1 MNSEQPAYEPAA
13 GETQQGVAYPPP
25 PSYYENMQLP
35 AEPLP
40 LPEKQPGAHITQ
52 PISGVVSPSAATTAP
67 GPYYRPA
74 PTGRQPSYTTGH
86 YPHPAMMS
94 PTRTSH
100 RQTWVIMTII
110 GVSVLLLVSAGIW
123 AVANIYGGVSQQG
136 VSANQVAQDFYQHM
150 LQQDYSGAYADLQI
164 NGLTASAFTHDAQ
177 SVDARYGQVASF
189 NIDATSLNSAN
200 PTSTATHLQ
209 ITVHV
214 TRPKTTYSVQIPLD
228 NINGGWKITGLDLSK
243 F

>member
-1 MNSEQPAYEPAA
+1 MNSEQPAHEPAA

-35 AEPLP
+35 AEPPP

-52 PISGVVSPSAATTAP
+52 PVSGVVSPPATTP

-74 PTGRQPSYTTGH
+74 PTGRQPSYTPGY
-86 YPHPAMMS
+86 YPQPAMMS
-94 PTRTSH
+94 PGGTSR
-100 RQTWVIMTII
+100 RQTWVIVMII
-110 GVSVLLLVSAGIW
+110 GISALLLVGAGIW
-123 AVANIYGGVSQQG
+123 ALANIYGGVSQQG
-136 VSANQVAQDFYQHM
+136 VDANQVAQDFYQHM

-164 NGLTASAFTHDAQ
+164 NGLTASAFTQDAQ
-177 SVDARYGQVASF
+177 SVDAHYGQVASF

-200 PTSTATHLQ
+200 SASTATHLQ
-209 ITVHV
+209 VTVHI
-214 TRPKTTYSVQIPLD
+214 TRSQTTYSVQIPFD
-228 NINGGWKITGLDLSK
+228 NIHGSWKITSLDLSK

>member
-13 GETQQGVAYPPP
+13 GETQQGAAYPPP

-35 AEPLP
+35 AEPSP
-40 LPEKQPGAHITQ
+40 LLENKPGAHITQ
-52 PISGVVSPSAATTAP
+52 PISGVVSPPAP
-67 GPYYRPA
+67 TPVPVPYYRHA
-74 PTGRQPSYTTGH
+74 PTGSQPSYATGH
-86 YPHPAMMS
+86 YPHPAVMS
-94 PTRTSH
+94 PTRTSYW
-100 RQTWVIMTII
+100 QTWVIVMII
-110 GVSVLLLVSAGIW
+110 GVSALLLVGAGIW

-150 LQQDYSGAYADLQI
+150 LQQDYSGAYADLQL
-164 NGLTASAFTHDAQ
+164 NGLTASAFTRDAQ
-177 SVDARYGQVASF
+177 SIDARYGQVASF

-200 PTSTATHLQ
+200 SASAATHLQ

-214 TRPKTTYSVQIPLD
+214 TRPQATYSVQIPLD
-228 NINGGWKITGLDLSK
+228 NIAGSWKITSLDLSK